1 MKIVS
6 WNIRGC
12 NHPRKIRTLSRKIK
26 WEKPTI
32 RFLKET
38 KCSFE
43 TMIKIGQRIWKGSK
57 VVEMDVDGMKGGM
70 AILWKPRE
78 VDLLEWRDDHFSLIM
93 EFQILGLEIRGTI
106 ANIYGP
112 ISLP

>member
-12 NHPRKIRTLSRKIK
+12 NHPRKIRTLARKIK
-26 WEKPTI
+26 KENPDI
-32 RFLKET
+32 LFLQET

-43 TMIKIGQRIWKGSK
+43 TMIKIGQRIWKRSK
-57 VVEMDVDGMKGGM
+57 VMATDANGMKGGM
-70 AILWKPRE
+70 AILWQPKE
-78 VDLLEWRDDHFSLIM
+78 VDLLEWRAGHFSLIA
-93 EFQILGLEIRGTI
+93 EFQILGSEIKGMI

-112 ISLP
+112 SAFP